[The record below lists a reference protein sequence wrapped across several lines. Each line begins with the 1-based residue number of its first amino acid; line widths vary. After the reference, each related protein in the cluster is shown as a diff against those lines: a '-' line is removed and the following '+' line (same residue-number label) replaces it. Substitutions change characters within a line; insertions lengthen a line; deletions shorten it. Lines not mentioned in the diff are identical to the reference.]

1 MIVSIRPLG
10 PVSAVEVAGKDP
22 ALLPYIVGC
31 SVLDAL
37 PSPISYLYE
46 VTG

>member
-1 MIVSIRPLG
+1 MIVPILPLG
-10 PVSAVEVAGKDP
+10 PIPAVEVAGKDP
-22 ALLPYIVGC
+22 ALLPYTVGC